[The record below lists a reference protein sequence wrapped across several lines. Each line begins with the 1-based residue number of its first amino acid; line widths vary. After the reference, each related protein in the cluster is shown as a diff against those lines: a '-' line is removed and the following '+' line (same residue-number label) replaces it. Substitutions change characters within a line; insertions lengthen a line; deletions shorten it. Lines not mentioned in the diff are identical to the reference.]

1 MPGCSV
7 PPTDSSPKPPDA
19 EKTPLLANV
28 SRSAL
33 TIVALIALCRTV
45 TAAAGEDPDAV
56 GSKRPSVSVEA
67 LPEAAIVGRVILDK
81 QNVFD
86 LADPRENN
94 WLYAL
99 ANRWHVV
106 TRDRLIRR
114 QLLFAE
120 GDAFSPRLLE
130 ESERIL
136 RQNRF
141 LFDARVRP
149 VAVNGKRVA
158 VEVAT
163 RDTWTLVPDLSFS
176 RAGGEN
182 RVKYGI
188 EDSNLLG
195 RGQLL
200 RIARIDDVDRSSNR
214 IEFADRNIT
223 RNRWSL
229 YARLADNSDGR
240 AHALAFTR
248 PFLALDTRWSAGVNV
263 RDETRNEPLYRL
275 GKQAAAY
282 RRERDYASAFAGWS
296 GGLRGR
302 WTRRFTVGV
311 VYDDNRFGAVPGT
324 RLETR
329 VPAGRKLVYPYVGI
343 ELIEDRFATGNNRN
357 QIGRTEDFFFGTRLA
372 ASLGWAG
379 SGLGSDRDA
388 AIFTASAGKGF
399 GRLEGTALFVEIAV
413 SGRHE
418 SGRAV
423 NTLARFDARYYWH
436 WADKRTFFVTLSAAA
451 GDRLDLD
458 NPVQL
463 GGATGLRG
471 YPLRYQSGDTKLLFT
486 VEQRFFTDWYPWRLV
501 RIGGAVFADAG
512 RTWGRNPVGE
522 AQLGWLRNAGLGLRL
537 APTRASSDKMIHVD
551 LAFPLD
557 GDPSIDDVQF
567 LLEIKRS
574 F

>member
-1 MPGCSV
+1 M
-7 PPTDSSPKPPDA
+7 TR
-19 EKTPLLANV
+19 LAFTV
-28 SRSAL
+28 IIIAL
-33 TIVALIALCRTV
+33 AALCRPLPV
-45 TAAAGEDPDAV
+45 IAEADPDAV
-56 GSKRPSVSVEA
+56 GSDRPTLPVDA
-67 LPEAAIVGRVILDK
+67 IPEAATIGSIVLDK

-86 LADPRENN
+86 LSDPEENN

-106 TRDRLIRR
+106 TRDSLIRR

-136 RQNRF
+136 RQNTF
-141 LFDARVRP
+141 LFDANVRP
-149 VAVNGKRVA
+149 IGVNGDRVD

-163 RDTWTLVPDLSFS
+163 RDTWTLVPDISFS

-182 RVKYGI
+182 RTKIGV
-188 EDSNLLG
+188 EDTNLLG

-200 RIARIDDVDRSSNR
+200 RVARIDDVDRTGNS
-214 IEFADRNIT
+214 IEFADNNIT
-223 RNRWSL
+223 RDRWSL

-240 AHALAFTR
+240 SNFLRFSR
-248 PFLALDTRWSAGVNV
+248 PFIALDTRWSGGLSVLDDV
-263 RDETRNEPLYRL
+263 RNEPLYRL
-275 GKQAAAY
+275 GNEAAEYRKQ
-282 RRERDYASAFAGWS
+282 RDFASVFAGWS

-302 WTRRFTVGV
+302 WARRFTAGF
-311 VYDDNRFGAVPGT
+311 VYDDNRFAAVPDT
-324 RLETR
+324 LLETLI
-329 VPAGRKLVYPYVGI
+329 PADRKLVYPYIGF
-343 ELIEDRFATGNNRN
+343 ELIEDRFETGNNRN

-372 ASLGWAG
+372 ASIGWAD

-388 AIFTASAGKGF
+388 AIFSVSAGRGF
-399 GRLEGTALFVEIAV
+399 GRLEDTALLVEVSA

-418 SGRAV
+418 SGRTA
-423 NTLARFDARYYWH
+423 NALATFDARYYWH
-436 WADKRTFFVTLSAAA
+436 WADKRTFFVTLSATA
-451 GDRLDLD
+451 GDNLDLD

-463 GGATGLRG
+463 GGDTGLRG
-471 YPLRYQSGDTKLLFT
+471 YPLRYQSGDAKLLVT
-486 VEQRFFTDWYPWRLV
+486 VEQRFFTDWYPFRLV

-522 AQLGWLRNAGLGLRL
+522 EELGWLRNVGFGLRL
-537 APTRASSDKMIHVD
+537 APTRASSDKMVHVD

-567 LLEIKRS
+567 LVEIKRS